1 MKQIIFALLFLPC
14 FVFGQISD
22 TVFTVT
28 LNSQLYTV
36 TRTATSEGFTDSYK
50 PITDTA
56 TAIANIAN
64 RFVTDGQR
72 FQSLA
77 EQLKDADRTISLLS
91 KLDADAV
98 AQFGKSPLTD
108 VMKQWDYEF
117 LSGTWEQDVEGTIT
131 AVTFSRLSSGA
142 NAGRIR
148 FTPQGSTA
156 RTVLLFGPMMR
167 VVNWPATG
175 KTWNLYRIREGLWA
189 DANRKVFLRRTAR

>member
-1 MKQIIFALLFLPC
+1 MKKLIFALLFLPA
-14 FVFGQISD
+14 FAFGQIAD

-28 LNSQLYTV
+28 VNNQLYSV
-36 TRTATSEGFTDSYK
+36 TRTTSTEGFTDTYK
-50 PITDTA
+50 PLVDTA
-56 TAIANIAN
+56 TAIRNTAD
-64 RFVTDGQR
+64 RMVRDGKY

-77 EQLKDADRTISLLS
+77 QQLQEADRTISLFA
-91 KLDADAV
+91 KLDADDV
-98 AQFGKSPLTD
+98 AQFGKSPLTE

-131 AVTFSRLSSGA
+131 AITFARLSSGA

-167 VVNWPATG
+167 VVNWPASG
-175 KTWNLYRIREGLWA
+175 KTWNLYRIREGLWS